1 MKIIASA
8 IVMLLMGAVWLIY
21 FGGGLALAGV
31 FIYGIYVL
39 FAKSIGF
46 GLMLIGASVV
56 GGWLLMIVFGLLMA
70 AAMTAVA
77 GITAALGV
85 VDRWNDNES

>member
-1 MKIIASA
+1 MKTLASV

-21 FGGGLALAGV
+21 IGGGLALAGL

-56 GGWLLMIVFGLLMA
+56 GGWLIQILFGLLMA
-70 AAMTAVA
+70 TALAATAGV
-77 GITAALGV
+77 TAALGV
-85 VDRWNDNES
+85 VDRWNNKES